1 MRGGERKTT
10 DADVWRVWNLGKLL
24 LVSGFGVVLAWSTA
38 ASAQQYDPTPAWPL
52 CGRIAETPPQ
62 GWAEADGCPSERWGD
77 PAFTDLPLE
86 STYGPRELTSENS
99 RYDFHRGIDIPT
111 PIGTPVFAIADGEVI
126 IAGNHSGYSDPLVQL
141 RHFRPG
147 LASCSGVGCYHSNY
161 MHLSGWAVAADDVIS
176 KGDLIGYTGE
186 SASGFDHLHFELR
199 DAPADDV
206 FSRWQ
211 RDTVHTLFVLPYQ
224 DATSPTVTLGP
235 VDQSDPLAPV
245 VEITVTAQRV
255 DINRAELYVYDDAT
269 LHVTQPGNTP
279 DTRGYNVY
287 PSWFDMDVWNRQ
299 YTHKDSTNV
308 PWESFGA
315 GGVNECPYYADHGA
329 SYNANVH
336 MDAQDPADFH
346 DGLFNGVTI
355 RTADYDPPA
364 DYFLGLTFH
373 ELVGP
378 ARCVAAKVTMT
389 DGDTATQ
396 TWGDWGGLAMP
407 VGDAQQL
414 VTAVGTPLAILLTAN
429 DDNDDPLTFEV
440 VVQPLNGVLSGDGA
454 NLVYTPDAGF
464 EGVDD
469 IAFVAR
475 DPLSESAVAV
485 VDITVGAP
493 TSNNP
498 PVATDDE
505 ANVAEDGAI
514 TIAVLDNDSDA
525 DGDSLAVT
533 VVTQGAD
540 GAVAINAD
548 DTVTYTPNA
557 DFNGVDSFDY
567 TVSDGEGGSDSASVS
582 ITVTALNDAPVADG
596 QSVNTKKNTP
606 LGFTLTA
613 SDADSD
619 ALVYTIVLGPSHGT
633 LSGSGASLT
642 YTPDNNYTGIDSFDF
657 GVDDG
662 NGGADSATVSI
673 SVKKG
678 GGGSGGSGNGGSGGG
693 KGGGKPP
700 KD

>member
-1 MRGGERKTT
+1 MRKPLF
-10 DADVWRVWNLGKLL
+10 VL
-24 LVSGFGVVLAWSTA
+24 GFGVLLAWSAT
-38 ASAQQYDPTPAWPL
+38 ASAQQFDPTPAWPL

-62 GWAEADGCPSERWGD
+62 GWVEDDGCPSERWGA

-86 STYGPRELTSENS
+86 STYGPRALTSENS

-141 RHFRPG
+141 RHYRPG
-147 LASCSGVGCYHSNY
+147 RTSCSGVGCYHSNY
-161 MHLSGWAVAADDVIS
+161 MHLSDWTVLAGAAVS

-186 SASGFDHLHFELR
+186 SASGFDHLHFVVR

-224 DATSPTVTLGP
+224 DAAALNITVGP

-245 VEITVTAQRV
+245 VDVAVISQRL
-255 DINRAELYVYDDAT
+255 DINRVELFVYDDAT

-279 DTRGYNVY
+279 DARGYNVY
-287 PSWFDMDVWNRQ
+287 PSWFDMEVWNRQ

-308 PWESFGA
+308 PWETYGA
-315 GGVNECPYYADHGA
+315 GGVNECPFYADHGA

-346 DGLFNGVTI
+346 DGLFNGVGL

-378 ARCVAAKVTMT
+378 ARCVVAKVAMT

-396 TWGDWGGLAMP
+396 SWGDCGGLDAP
-407 VGDAQQL
+407 VGAARQL
-414 VTAVGTPLAILLTAN
+414 ATAVDAPLAITLTAS
-429 DDNDDPLTFEV
+429 DANDDPLDFV
-440 VVQPLNGVLSGDGA
+440 LVAQPLNGTLAGVA
-454 NLVYTPDAGF
+454 PNLIYTPDAGF
-464 EGVDD
+464 AGADD
-469 IAFVAR
+469 IAFVVR
-475 DPLSESAVAV
+475 DPSSESAVTV
-485 VDITVGAP
+485 VDITVGTP
-493 TSNNP
+493 ISNNAP
-498 PVATDDE
+498 IARADGAT
-505 ANVAEDGAI
+505 VAEDSAVMM
-514 TIAVLDNDSDA
+514 AVLDNDDDP
-525 DGDSLAVT
+525 DGDNLSVT
-533 VVTQGAD
+533 VVTQGAN
-540 GAVAINAD
+540 GAVLINSD
-548 DTVTYTPNA
+548 DSVTYTPDA
-557 DFNGVDSFDY
+557 DFNGADSFDY
-567 TVSDGEGGSDSASVS
+567 TISDGNGGSDTATVS
-582 ITVTALNDAPVADG
+582 ITVAAVNDPPVADD
-596 QSVNTKKNTP
+596 QSINASKNAS
-606 LGFTLTA
+606 LNLTLTA
-613 SDADSD
+613 GDIDGD
-619 ALVYTIVLGPSHGT
+619 ALVFTVDSGPAHGT
-633 LSGSGASLT
+633 LSGSGATLT
-642 YTPDNNYTGIDSFDF
+642 YTPDNKYTGKDSFVF

-673 SVKKG
+673 NVKKG
-678 GGGSGGSGNGGSGGG
+678 GGGSGGGGGGGGGG

-700 KD
+700 KN

>member
-1 MRGGERKTT
+1 
-10 DADVWRVWNLGKLL
+10 
-24 LVSGFGVVLAWSTA
+24 
-38 ASAQQYDPTPAWPL
+38 
-52 CGRIAETPPQ
+52 
-62 GWAEADGCPSERWGD
+62 
-77 PAFTDLPLE
+77 
-86 STYGPRELTSENS
+86 
-99 RYDFHRGIDIPT
+99 
-111 PIGTPVFAIADGEVI
+111 
-126 IAGNHSGYSDPLVQL
+126 
-141 RHFRPG
+141 
-147 LASCSGVGCYHSNY
+147 
-161 MHLSGWAVAADDVIS
+161 MHLSGWTVAADDVVS

-224 DATSPTVTLGP
+224 DATAPTITLGP

-245 VEITVTAQRV
+245 VDVTVTAQRV
-255 DINRAELYVYDDAT
+255 DINRVELFVYDDAT
-269 LHVTQPGNTP
+269 LHVTQPGDTP
-279 DTRGYNVY
+279 DARGYNVD
-287 PSWFDMDVWNRQ
+287 PTWFDMDVWNRQ

-308 PWESFGA
+308 PWESFDA

-329 SYNANVH
+329 SYDANVH

-378 ARCVAAKVTMT
+378 ARCVVAKITKT

-396 TWGDWGGLAMP
+396 TWGDCGGLAAP

-414 VTAVGTPLAILLTAN
+414 VTAVDTPLAITLTAG
-429 DDNDDPLTFEV
+429 DENDDPLTFEV
-440 VVQPLNGVLSGDGA
+440 VTQPLNGTLTGEA
-454 NLVYTPDAGF
+454 PNLVYIPDPGF
-464 EGVDD
+464 QGADD
-469 IAFVAR
+469 LAFVAR
-475 DPLSESAVAV
+475 DPSSECAATV

-498 PVATDDE
+498 PVAADDG
-505 ANVAEDGAI
+505 ANVAEDGAV

-533 VVTQGAD
+533 VVTQGAN

-567 TVSDGEGGSDSASVS
+567 TVSDGNGGSDFAGVS
-582 ITVTALNDAPVADG
+582 ITVTAVNDPPVADA
-596 QSVNTKKNTP
+596 QSVNTKKNTSV
-606 LGFTLTA
+606 GVTLTA
-613 SDADSD
+613 SDVDGD
-619 ALVYTIVLGPSHGT
+619 ALVFTIVSGPSHGT
-633 LSGSGASLT
+633 LSGSGAILT
-642 YTPDNNYTGIDSFDF
+642 YTPDNNYTGNDSFDF
-657 GVDDG
+657 RVDDG

-678 GGGSGGSGNGGSGGG
+678 GGGGSGGGGGGGGNGGGGGG